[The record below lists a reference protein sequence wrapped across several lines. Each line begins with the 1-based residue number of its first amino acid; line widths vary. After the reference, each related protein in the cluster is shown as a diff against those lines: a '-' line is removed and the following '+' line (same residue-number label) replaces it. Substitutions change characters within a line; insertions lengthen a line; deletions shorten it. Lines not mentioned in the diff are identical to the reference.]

1 MKRLFPYGMLTALAL
16 CLGLVMR
23 IAPARM
29 PQALGGGDFLSVL
42 LGDAKKDISDAMVHE
57 ADSYFH
63 GGVDMDCHH
72 LHGGH
77 HHDSGTCCHHDHG
90 HDHDADCD
98 DHHEGAFDP
107 WRWINVH
114 VRAPEVDRHLS
125 TKQAVEMM
133 PWFWIAVKADPHNV
147 EAWSTAWYT
156 ASHVMKD
163 EALALRIAVEGQRL
177 NPESLEMACVLGR
190 AYRAETTRD
199 SEKSEEMFHRVV
211 EMAEGTQD
219 LAENDNQAFFYSVG
233 CLADSAQRRKDVA
246 ALAKLLNAA
255 SRINPNHPTTRFMS
269 QTLKELGRGS

>member
-1 MKRLFPYGMLTALAL
+1 MKRLIPYVWPAVLAALTGLLARTDP
-16 CLGLVMR
+16 V
-23 IAPARM
+23 RM
-29 PQALGGGDFLSVL
+29 PQARAGDDFLSVL
-42 LGDAKKDISDAMVHE
+42 LGDAKKDISAAMMHE

-72 LHGGH
+72 LH
-77 HHDSGTCCHHDHG
+77 DHHDH
-90 HDHDADCD
+90 
-98 DHHEGAFDP
+98 DHHGHYAEAERDHEPESFDP

-190 AYRAETTRD
+190 AYRAEPTRD
-199 SEKSEEMFHRVV
+199 PEKSTALFRSVV
-211 EMAEGTQD
+211 N
-219 LAENDNQAFFYSVG
+219 LARKMEQLSGDDQLAFFNAVG
-233 CLADSAQRRKDVA
+233 YLADSAKNRKDAKELKALLEVA
-246 ALAKLLNAA
+246 
-255 SRINPNHPTTRFMS
+255 RHINPNHPTTIFIADS
-269 QTLKELGRGS
+269 LNEIKSACGL